1 MLGAVAP
8 VGLRLAGSAVPAL
21 AAGLG
26 LTMGVP
32 AAVSNIRGR
41 QTGFNNPTASGIP
54 GSLMAGTYGFGS
66 GGLLGGG
73 KDGAL
78 ATISKVVDELH
89 TSEEEKLDKKILMQR
104 LQQKLAEKQLDV
116 NAKEAS
122 HRSVFVAGW
131 RPAIGW
137 CGAMALFFAF
147 ILSPCIEWYAKF
159 SGIDIVPPAIETGP
173 LLAIVT
179 SMLGVAGMRSFEKAK
194 GIAK

>member
-73 KDGAL
+73 LSAL
-78 ATISKVVDELH
+78 AYKQGREAG
-89 TSEEEKLDKKILMQR
+89 KKKRIENIMYDQMV
-104 LQQKLAEKQLDV
+104 QKQINPDQKPIV
-116 NAKEAS
+116 GKE
-122 HRSVFVAGW
+122 RIINSVMSPNPMGT
-131 RPAIGW
+131 
-137 CGAMALFFAF
+137 AM
-147 ILSPCIEWYAKF
+147 
-159 SGIDIVPPAIETGP
+159 
-173 LLAIVT
+173 
-179 SMLGVAGMRSFEKAK
+179 
-194 GIAK
+194 GIANQIYGMQK